1 MSYIHPAA
9 LAARRKYWTRHDAW
23 RFAAPGTP
31 EAERPGW
38 LDPSAT
44 RVRLK
49 EAQEEEARAAF
60 AAEVKALQAQQD
72 RLCEMMA
79 EINYE
84 FAWRKFLRKYSP
96 SQPRVPAGNPDGG
109 QWTSGANAVGDAA
122 AADSSNEILSDETP
136 DSMRPGAQYAQRL
149 GRGPVVVRIGS
160 RTVSVE
166 GGQAARLVEA
176 QARAESSIAR
186 VREINPTWRPT
197 PSAYE
202 SVEGL
207 IRAHNAAASE
217 AQARANELARA
228 GIGPGPFARESIEAR
243 SPNTDFRAAERQEI
257 NRIGESFGCHTC
269 GTLDPGTL
277 SRNFVPD
284 HQPPSACNSLSRQQR
299 LYPQCRWC
307 SGFQGGNVNRLKL
320 GH

>member
-109 QWTSGANAVGDAA
+109 QWTSGAGEGVANAETDNDLEQAQGEPLRTARDQASRDDLPQLEALANDAVIRSRIDEAWTVSNPNSARPQEHGFWISRNEATGEVFTRPFANLGSAARITPGPTPTDAIAFFHTHPNRPEFRYRSGPSVGDQGF
-122 AADSSNEILSDETP
+122 AADVGL
-136 DSMRPGAQYAQRL
+136 
-149 GRGPVVVRIGS
+149 
-160 RTVSVE
+160 
-166 GGQAARLVEA
+166 
-176 QARAESSIAR
+176 
-186 VREINPTWRPT
+186 
-197 PSAYE
+197 
-202 SVEGL
+202 GL
-207 IRAHNAAASE
+207 IQSHN
-217 AQARANELARA
+217 
-228 GIGPGPFARESIEAR
+228 GMYYFGPPLR
-243 SPNTDFRAAERQEI
+243 P
-257 NRIGESFGCHTC
+257 
-269 GTLDPGTL
+269 
-277 SRNFVPD
+277 SR
-284 HQPPSACNSLSRQQR
+284 RR
-299 LYPQCRWC
+299 
-307 SGFQGGNVNRLKL
+307 
-320 GH
+320 

>member
-1 MSYIHPAA
+1 M
-9 LAARRKYWTRHDAW
+9 
-23 RFAAPGTP
+23 
-31 EAERPGW
+31 PGW

-49 EAQEEEARAAF
+49 EAQEEEARRQELVAQEEF
-60 AAEVKALQAQQD
+60 ERELLELRWLVKKLKLEHELWLFEQ
-72 RLCEMMA
+72 
-79 EINYE
+79 
-84 FAWRKFLRKYSP
+84 KYSP
-96 SQPRVPAGNPDGG
+96 SQPRVPAGNSDGG

-136 DSMRPGAQYAQRL
+136 DSIRPGSQYAQRL

-257 NRIGESFGCHTC
+257 NRIGGSFGCHTC
-269 GTLDPGTL
+269 GSLDPGTL

-284 HQPPSACNSLSRQQR
+284 HQPPSAWNPLSRQQR

-307 SGFQGGNVNRLKL
+307 SGFQGGNVNSLKS